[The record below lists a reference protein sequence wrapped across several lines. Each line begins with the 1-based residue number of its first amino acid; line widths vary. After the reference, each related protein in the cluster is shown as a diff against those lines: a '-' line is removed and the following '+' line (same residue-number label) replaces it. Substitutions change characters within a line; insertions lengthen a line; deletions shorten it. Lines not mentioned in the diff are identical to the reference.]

1 MCSVDRPATFAAG
14 PMGPTMRRVLAMT
27 RTKANGWRGG
37 FSLIELVIV
46 VVIIGIIAAIA
57 IPKLSR
63 GAAGAA
69 DSSLAGDLKV
79 LRTAIDMYATE
90 HGGTYPTA
98 TNFVGQ
104 MTTYTDDAG
113 AAVGTKDNSH
123 PYGPYLRAVPALP
136 VGSNK
141 GSTTVAASAGTGV
154 GWVYNQADGTIK
166 ANATESDAKGT
177 VYNTY

>member
-1 MCSVDRPATFAAG
+1 MK
-14 PMGPTMRRVLAMT
+14 
-27 RTKANGWRGG
+27 KANGWRGG

-90 HGGTYPTA
+90 HGGKYPTDA
-98 TNFVGQ
+98 TTLEDQ
-104 MTTYTDDAG
+104 LKKYTDDQG
-113 AAVGTKDNSH
+113 GTADAKDSTH
-123 PYGPYLRAVPALP
+123 VYGPYLRAVPALP
-136 VGSNK
+136 VGANK
-141 GSTTVAASAGTGV
+141 GSTAITASAGGSA
-154 GWVYNQADGTIK
+154 GWVYDATKGTIN
-166 ANATESDAKGT
+166 ANATESDAK
-177 VYNTY
+177 NTPYANY